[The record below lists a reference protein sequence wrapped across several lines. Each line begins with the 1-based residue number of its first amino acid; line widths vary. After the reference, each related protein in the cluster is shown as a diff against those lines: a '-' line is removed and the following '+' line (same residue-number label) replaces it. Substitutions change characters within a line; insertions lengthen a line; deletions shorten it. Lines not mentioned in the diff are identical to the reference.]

1 MAWVLPGTWPLMPF
15 PQTAPVELAVLIGLP
30 VGILLRRAWAPL
42 LPLTLLVALNPP
54 GTGLAGAIVAFLIVA
69 PFAGT
74 SIFIGVAA
82 ARRLQRLALRRML
95 SSVRQTPGG

>member
-1 MAWVLPGTWPLMPF
+1 
-15 PQTAPVELAVLIGLP
+15 
-30 VGILLRRAWAPL
+30 

-54 GTGLAGAIVAFLIVA
+54 GSGLAGAIVAFLIVA

-95 SSVRQTPGG
+95 RRARPVRPAAGG